1 MAKNKYTLKAAPQSQ
16 GKVVFNTPIDFQEQE
31 QNFEPELNPDF
42 IVENIKPDIPAPT
55 EEEIQQSIPIAP
67 MAQEKNYLSRGDTGY
82 AVQQLQQKLI
92 KAGYSVGI
100 DGADGDFGGN
110 TLDAVIKFQKENRLT
125 VDGLVGEKTLA
136 KLDEVVSKKSIQIYR
151 IRKNWYEP
159 KTQIG
164 AYNDLDKAIEAY
176 NKLPDGYY
184 VYNNSGKI
192 VYPEG
197 ILQEKKS
204 SEFKPIVRPARS
216 YNDVALGMAAK
227 DENCGY
233 RNGLAGDQ
241 SGSEVYIL
249 NTWYDQSWT
258 NVLRPVDNQL
268 AEKIAQAMEAACEN
282 NYIGYDQNQRNTLY
296 TEAKKVGMDLS
307 KITTPCECDC
317 SSLVSICC
325 ICAGLPENIFFAGG
339 NMRTTFNME
348 EACLKTGKFINYVDA
363 KYTRQKDYLKRGDIL
378 NNRNQHVV
386 VVLGNGRYAEQTADV
401 SAMNYKVKVLPI
413 LLNVRNAPNGNAPV
427 VGRLRQNDTY
437 TIVEVQDGWGKL
449 KSGAGWINLEFVEKI

>member
-1 MAKNKYTLKAAPQSQ
+1 
-16 GKVVFNTPIDFQEQE
+16 
-31 QNFEPELNPDF
+31 
-42 IVENIKPDIPAPT
+42 
-55 EEEIQQSIPIAP
+55 
-67 MAQEKNYLSRGDTGY
+67 
-82 AVQQLQQKLI
+82 
-92 KAGYSVGI
+92 
-100 DGADGDFGGN
+100 
-110 TLDAVIKFQKENRLT
+110 
-125 VDGLVGEKTLA
+125 
-136 KLDEVVSKKSIQIYR
+136 
-151 IRKNWYEP
+151 
-159 KTQIG
+159 
-164 AYNDLDKAIEAY
+164 
-176 NKLPDGYY
+176 
-184 VYNNSGKI
+184 
-192 VYPEG
+192 
-197 ILQEKKS
+197 
-204 SEFKPIVRPARS
+204 
-216 YNDVALGMAAK
+216 
-227 DENCGY
+227 
-233 RNGLAGDQ
+233 
-241 SGSEVYIL
+241 
-249 NTWYDQSWT
+249 
-258 NVLRPVDNQL
+258 LRPVDNQL

-427 VGRLRQNDTY
+427 VGRLR
-437 TIVEVQDGWGKL
+437 
-449 KSGAGWINLEFVEKI
+449 